1 MELTSDSKVDE
12 VFKSYPKEVKQQ
24 MLHLRKLVLK
34 TASEIEDLEILEE
47 TLKWGE
53 PSYVTKHGSTL
64 RMDWKQKNPEQYAMY
79 FKCTSKLVETF
90 KVVFKDKFN
99 FEKSRAILFNLDE
112 KIPETELK
120 ECITMALTYHKIKQ
134 LPLLGT

>member
-1 MELTSDSKVDE
+1 
-12 VFKSYPKEVKQQ
+12 
-24 MLHLRKLVLK
+24 
-34 TASEIEDLEILEE
+34 
-47 TLKWGE
+47 
-53 PSYVTKHGSTL
+53 
-64 RMDWKQKNPEQYAMY
+64 MY

>member
-64 RMDWKQKNPEQYAMY
+64 RMDWKQKIQNNMR
-79 FKCTSKLVETF
+79 C
-90 KVVFKDKFN
+90 
-99 FEKSRAILFNLDE
+99 ILNV
-112 KIPETELK
+112 
-120 ECITMALTYHKIKQ
+120 
-134 LPLLGT
+134 LPN